1 MTDYIQRRIL
11 CVGGIIG
18 TFTGLI
24 ITVVESSKLPTSIPN
39 MNTPRAEASSYSAQ
53 DLMNY
58 RASTTEYKVMTG
70 GIVLAALSFVFTMLM
85 IKLGIFEIDAELRG
99 RRRSSKKKE
108 RRVIPYE
115 HLVPPSND
123 IISQGRRQQ
132 QRQQQQH
139 QQQQQHHK
147 PQINVCVAATIR
159 PAEVSYS
166 PVLTSSKIQLI
177 QNRYRSQQLS
187 ILAP

>member
-115 HLVPPSND
+115 YLVPPSND
-123 IISQGRRQQ
+123 IISQGP
-132 QRQQQQH
+132 RQQQQQH
-139 QQQQQHHK
+139 HHK

>member
-1 MTDYIQRRIL
+1 MTDYIQRRYL

-24 ITVVESSKLPTSIPN
+24 LAVVESSKLPTSIPN

-58 RASTTEYKVMTG
+58 RAGTTEYKTMIG
-70 GIVLAALSFVFTMLM
+70 GIVLAGLSFVFAILM
-85 IKLGIFEIDAELRG
+85 IKLGIFEIDRDLRDLRG
-99 RRRSSKKKE
+99 RRRTPSKKKNK
-108 RRVIPYE
+108 RVIPYE

-123 IISQGRRQQ
+123 IINQGL
-132 QRQQQQH
+132 
-139 QQQQQHHK
+139 QQQQHHK
-147 PQINVCVAATIR
+147 PQINVSVATTIQ

-166 PVLTSSKIQLI
+166 PVLTSSKIKLI

-187 ILAP
+187 I

>member
-115 HLVPPSND
+115 YLVPPSND
-123 IISQGRRQQ
+123 IISQGPRQ
-132 QRQQQQH
+132 

-177 QNRYRSQQLS
+177 QNRYRSQHLS
-187 ILAP
+187 I